1 MTMKKDDYYEYDKTV
16 KEPIRD
22 IQILERQIAA
32 LEGSTYTED
41 KIRKMRLEEMLE
53 ECKNEE
59 ADKSKIES
67 EVSKTDDLYEYNSKK
82 LILYRLNTFK
92 DLYKDI
98 ILQKNFSSQK
108 FARSFPLVTLL
119 LCASIY
125 LIKIFWNMILN
136 GITTNMEN
144 ILLCTVIAMSL
155 FSYCFVLRYFIKCFF
170 FDDIMM
176 SPENCKELFDK
187 SNEWLKNYSYYE
199 VFENIKSSLC
209 NSYED
214 ATIKLFNEIDKKES
228 YMNKLYISLIAC
240 FIFTCLSYSILFLF

>member
-82 LILYRLNTFK
+82 LI
-92 DLYKDI
+92 
-98 ILQKNFSSQK
+98 
-108 FARSFPLVTLL
+108 
-119 LCASIY
+119 IY
-125 LIKIFWNMILN
+125 QLMV
-136 GITTNMEN
+136 E
-144 ILLCTVIAMSL
+144 
-155 FSYCFVLRYFIKCFF
+155 
-170 FDDIMM
+170 
-176 SPENCKELFDK
+176 
-187 SNEWLKNYSYYE
+187 
-199 VFENIKSSLC
+199 
-209 NSYED
+209 
-214 ATIKLFNEIDKKES
+214 KL
-228 YMNKLYISLIAC
+228 
-240 FIFTCLSYSILFLF
+240 